1 MRGNRKLAAV
11 LPALLAVLLATALAG
26 CAGGGAAA
34 GSSTL
39 TVFAAASLKSSF
51 TELAERFEA
60 ENPGTTVTFSFAGSA
75 DLATQ
80 LNQGAPADV
89 FASADAGTMAKV
101 QEAGLVDGEPRDFAT
116 NTLAIAV
123 PPGNPAGIRSF
134 ADLAKAGIKLV
145 ACAPQVPCGA
155 AAARVAD
162 STGTVLSPVSE
173 ENSVTD
179 VLGKVIS
186 GEADAGLVYVT
197 DVRSAGGRVES
208 IPFPEAGAAV
218 NPYPAAVL
226 AGSSNKAA
234 AGKFLD
240 LLAGPEGQEILA
252 AAGFGPGSK

>member
-1 MRGNRKLAAV
+1 MTATQAAC
-11 LPALLAVLLATALAG
+11 TG
-26 CAGGGAAA
+26 KGGADAGS

-51 TELAERFEA
+51 TELAERFEV
-60 ENPGTTVTFSFAGSA
+60 ENPGTTVTLSFAGSA

-80 LNQGAPADV
+80 LSQGAPADV
-89 FASADAGTMAKV
+89 FASADSGTMAKV
-101 QEAGLVDGEPRDFAT
+101 QEAGLVDGGPRDFAT

-134 ADLAKAGIKLV
+134 ADLAKTGIKLV

-197 DVRSAGGRVES
+197 DVRSAGARVEG
-208 IPFPEAGAAV
+208 IPFPEAAAAV

-226 AGSSNKAA
+226 AGSRNKAA
-234 AGKFLD
+234 AGRFLD
-240 LLAGPEGQEILA
+240 LLAGPEGQEVLA
-252 AAGFGPGSK
+252 AAGFGPGPA

>member
-1 MRGNRKLAAV
+1 MTGSRKLAAV
-11 LPALLAVLLATALAG
+11 LPALLVLLLTAALAG
-26 CAGGGAAA
+26 CAGRGGAS

-60 ENPGTTVTFSFAGSA
+60 ENPGTTVTLSFAGSA

-80 LNQGAPADV
+80 LSQGAPADV

-101 QEAGLVDGEPRDFAT
+101 QEAGLVDGGPRDFAT

-197 DVRSAGGRVES
+197 DVRSAGARVEG

-226 AGSSNKAA
+226 AGSRNKAA
-234 AGKFLD
+234 AGRFLD

-252 AAGFGPGSK
+252 AAGFGPGPA

>member
-1 MRGNRKLAAV
+1 MTGSRKLTA
-11 LPALLAVLLATALAG
+11 LLLAVLMTAMLAACTGKGDAD
-26 CAGGGAAA
+26 A
-34 GSSTL
+34 GSGRSTL

-60 ENPGTTVTFSFAGSA
+60 ENPGTTVTLSFAGSA

-80 LNQGAPADV
+80 LSQGAPADV
-89 FASADAGTMAKV
+89 FASADSGTMAKV
-101 QEAGLVDGEPRDFAT
+101 QEAGLADGGPRNFAT

-134 ADLAKAGIKLV
+134 ADLAKTGIKLV
-145 ACAPQVPCGA
+145 SCAPQVPCGA

-197 DVRSAGGRVES
+197 DVRSAGARVEG
-208 IPFPEAGAAV
+208 IPFPEAAAAV

-226 AGSSNKAA
+226 AGSRNKTA
-234 AGKFLD
+234 AGRFLN
-240 LLAGPEGQEILA
+240 LLAGPEGQEVLA
-252 AAGFGPGSK
+252 AAGFGPGPA